1 MDQKALGAGE
11 RGRWFPYREELL
23 RALPQLIRQG
33 DRVLVKA
40 SRGMRFEEAAEALKK
55 L

>member
-1 MDQKALGAGE
+1 VD
-11 RGRWFPYREELL
+11 ELTA
-23 RALPQLIRQG
+23 ALPELIRPG

-40 SRGMRFEEAAEALKK
+40 SRGMRFERIAEALKC

>member
-1 MDQKALGAGE
+1 MI
-11 RGRWFPYREELL
+11 RPSVVPVEEDDV
-23 RALPQLIRQG
+23 PG

-40 SRGMRFEEAAEALKK
+40 SRGMRFDPIAEALKC